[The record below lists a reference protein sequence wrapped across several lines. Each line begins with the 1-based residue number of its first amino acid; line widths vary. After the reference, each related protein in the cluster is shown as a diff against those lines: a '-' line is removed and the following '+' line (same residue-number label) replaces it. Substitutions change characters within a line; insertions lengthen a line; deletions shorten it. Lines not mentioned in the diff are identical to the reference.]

1 MPADPEPRWA
11 LAAVPPCIDRGHRYL
26 EVFREVFDGK
36 QLVELFHV
44 GNRAPERLQM
54 DDK

>member
-11 LAAVPPCIDRGHRYL
+11 LAAVPPCIDRGHRHL
-26 EVFREVFDGK
+26 EVFREIFDGE
-36 QLVELFHV
+36 QLVQVLHV
-44 GNRAPERLQM
+44 ENRASRGLQM

>member
-11 LAAVPPCIDRGHRYL
+11 LAAVPPSIDGGHRHL
-26 EVFREVFDGK
+26 EIRSEIFDGK
-36 QLVELFHV
+36 QLVQVLHV
-44 GNRAPERLQM
+44 ENRASRGLQM